1 MSRYSISVKRGNSEY
16 SISSDNKDFITSYV
30 SKVFSDL
37 KSKSHIAPEVS
48 YAKLNVEKAHEAE
61 EKSIAQ
67 DQLVDNNTVELR
79 PSQCE
84 EKAQDDDSYND
95 RTDLKSESSQESFCE
110 VGETELE
117 NEPLSSEDNQS
128 QSDIS
133 SVEAVSGLDLELTKK
148 EDNEEHKE
156 ENKEPIVTEGF
167 SFENILEDK
176 IQNPVYEE
184 KVLSESSFD
193 YEAIIKMKQPETLI
207 DYLVI
212 TAYYMLENEGTE
224 VFQLKQL
231 NAKLFKS
238 MKMVV
243 DRKTMQKAVQDGL
256 FDIVSAEIGD
266 EGILEYSIT
275 SKGKEFY
282 LNGCA

>member
-1 MSRYSISVKRGNSEY
+1 M
-16 SISSDNKDFITSYV
+16 
-30 SKVFSDL
+30 
-37 KSKSHIAPEVS
+37 
-48 YAKLNVEKAHEAE
+48 
-61 EKSIAQ
+61 
-67 DQLVDNNTVELR
+67 
-79 PSQCE
+79 
-84 EKAQDDDSYND
+84 
-95 RTDLKSESSQESFCE
+95 
-110 VGETELE
+110 
-117 NEPLSSEDNQS
+117 
-128 QSDIS
+128 
-133 SVEAVSGLDLELTKK
+133 SGLRFPKHISIEKHSQ
-148 EDNEEHKE
+148 HKE

>member
-30 SKVFSDL
+30 SKVFSEL
-37 KSKSHIAPEVS
+37 KSKSHVAPEVS
-48 YAKLNVEKAHEAE
+48 YAKLDVEKAHETE

-67 DQLVDNNTVELR
+67 EQSVDNNTVELC

-84 EKAQDDDSYND
+84 EMAQDDDLYND
-95 RTDLKSESSQESFCE
+95 RTDLKAESSQESFCE
-110 VGETELE
+110 FGETELE

-148 EDNEEHKE
+148 ENNEEHKE